1 MKLARKPALFCIFFF
16 ASLLSF
22 SQTPNDTWSVKF
34 SNALI
39 FRYQPTVNALT
50 AKGWEYSN
58 TIMTHGMEK
67 VYNQVPDSV
76 KYRNYIKA
84 YIDAYVNSSGA
95 INATINSLDRA
106 HPGISCLFL
115 YEKTGLA
122 QYKTAATTLRNMFVG
137 STATYP
143 KTATGKIFWHK
154 NNGTY
159 NDMVLIDGI
168 YMLHPFLAKY
178 GRMFNDNAAIDTAV
192 NQTLYVYYQLTDN
205 VKHLIRHAWNPTK
218 TQTWA
223 DPVTG
228 NSSEVW
234 SRGMG
239 WFTMALVDILK
250 YLPVNHPRRAELIS
264 ALANLAIG
272 IQTYQDPV
280 TGLWYQVVDKGTS
293 LAGNFLETSGSAMF
307 VYALKVGVDSGW
319 ISSSY
324 LPVAQKAWNYLKN
337 TANVKISL
345 HTDGYAKINDFAP
358 AMGVQT
364 SAANYVQASLQPVD
378 CPGTAHPHGYGA
390 ILMTA
395 SVMEFPLAVDTQAP
409 SVPVLSSTASTQ
421 TSVSLSWT
429 AATDNVGV
437 SGYDIY
443 VDGIVKASTTGLTYT
458 ISGLTAST
466 AYNIHVKA
474 KDAAGNSTSSNTILV
489 STQAPDTTS
498 PSAPVLSVTDSTAS
512 SISLTWTAATDNVGV
527 TGYEVYVNNV
537 LKTTTT
543 SLTYTVTG
551 LTASTTYSIYVR
563 AKDAAGNS
571 SNSTTVTASTITVTG
586 PVTLF
591 THYFETGW
599 DGWVNGGGDDCA
611 RYTGTRSFQGVSSI
625 YIRDNSALLSS
636 MTSPDYNVTAYN
648 QLVIDFYFYAASME
662 SGEDFFVQYFNGTA
676 WTTVGRFIVSTNF
689 VNNSFNHATV
699 TLTGVVF
706 PANAKFRFQC
716 DASDNSDL
724 IYIDQVKVTG
734 TVAALRGNQSFITQ
748 SCEQLRVDNT
758 ANDLQIYPNPVNNS
772 LSVKSADMITEVKIY
787 DVTGTMVKQFENPGV
802 EKVMDITV
810 LKSGVYFIRF
820 KTTTGV
826 YISRKFVK
834 Q

>member
-1 MKLARKPALFCIFFF
+1 MKLTSKPVLFCIFFF
-16 ASLLSF
+16 ASFLSF

-76 KYRNYIKA
+76 KYRNYIKS
-84 YIDAYVNSSGA
+84 YIDAYVNSSGV
-95 INATINSLDRA
+95 INATINSLDRT

-122 QYKTAATTLRNMFVG
+122 QYKTAATTLRNMYVG

-272 IQTYQDPV
+272 IQTYQDPA

-324 LPVAQKAWNYLKN
+324 LPVAQKAWNYLRN

-395 SVMEFPLAVDTQAP
+395 SVMEFPLIADTQA
-409 SVPVLSSTASTQ
+409 
-421 TSVSLSWT
+421 
-429 AATDNVGV
+429 
-437 SGYDIY
+437 
-443 VDGIVKASTTGLTYT
+443 
-458 ISGLTAST
+458 
-466 AYNIHVKA
+466 
-474 KDAAGNSTSSNTILV
+474 
-489 STQAPDTTS
+489 
-498 PSAPVLSVTDSTAS
+498 PSAPVLSATGSTAS
-512 SISLTWTAATDNVGV
+512 TISLSWTAATDNVGV
-527 TGYEVYVNNV
+527 TGYEVYVNDV

-543 SLTYTVTG
+543 ALTYTITG
-551 LTASTTYSIYVR
+551 LNASTSYIIYIR
-563 AKDAAGNS
+563 AKDAAGNG
-571 SNSTTVTASTITVTG
+571 SNSSGITASTVAVTG

-611 RYTGTRSFQGVSSI
+611 RYTGTRSYQGVSSI
-625 YIRDNSALLSS
+625 YIRDNSGILSA
-636 MTSPDYNVTAYN
+636 MTSPVYNVTPYN
-648 QLVIDFYFYAASME
+648 KLIIDFYFYASSME
-662 SGEDFFVQYFNGTA
+662 SREDFFVQYFNGNA
-676 WTTVGRFIVSTNF
+676 WTTVGTYVVGTNF
-689 VNNSFNHATV
+689 INNSFNHATV
-699 TLTGVVF
+699 TLTNVLF

-724 IYIDQVKVTG
+724 IYIDQVTVTG
-734 TVAALRGNQSFITQ
+734 TAAALRGNQSIIDQT
-748 SCEQLRVDNT
+748 CERVSEDKSG
-758 ANDLQIYPNPVNNS
+758 NDLQIYPNPVSNS
-772 LSVKSADMITEVKIY
+772 LSVQSAGTITDVKLYDMNGIA
-787 DVTGTMVKQFENPGV
+787 VKQFASVNEGT
-802 EKVMDITV
+802 VMNIAE
-810 LKSGVYFIRF
+810 LKSGVYIIRF
-820 KTTTGV
+820 KKATGE
-826 YISRKFVK
+826 YFNRKFVK

>member
-1 MKLARKPALFCIFFF
+1 MKLTSKPALFCIFFF
-16 ASLLSF
+16 VSLLSF

-84 YIDAYVNSSGA
+84 YIDAYVNSSGV

-205 VKHLIRHAWNPTK
+205 AKHLIRHAWNPTK

-272 IQTYQDPV
+272 IQTYQDPA

-395 SVMEFPLAVDTQAP
+395 SVMEFPLTADTQA
-409 SVPVLSSTASTQ
+409 
-421 TSVSLSWT
+421 
-429 AATDNVGV
+429 
-437 SGYDIY
+437 
-443 VDGIVKASTTGLTYT
+443 
-458 ISGLTAST
+458 
-466 AYNIHVKA
+466 
-474 KDAAGNSTSSNTILV
+474 
-489 STQAPDTTS
+489 
-498 PSAPVLSVTDSTAS
+498 PSAPVLSAADSTTS
-512 SISLTWTAATDNVGV
+512 SISLSWTAATDNVGV

-537 LKTTTT
+537 LKSTTTA
-543 SLTYTVTG
+543 LAYTVTG
-551 LTASTTYSIYVR
+551 LTPSTTYSIYVK
-563 AKDAAGNS
+563 AKDAAGNG
-571 SNSTTVTASTITVTG
+571 SNSATITARTITATG

-636 MTSPDYNVTAYN
+636 MTSPEYNVTAYN

-676 WTTVGRFIVSTNF
+676 WTTVGRFIVTTNF

-699 TLTGVVF
+699 TLTGLVF

-724 IYIDQVKVTG
+724 IYIDQVKVSG

-748 SCEQLRVDNT
+748 SCEQLSVDNA

-772 LSVKSADMITEVKIY
+772 LSVKSADIITEVKIY
-787 DVTGTMVKQFENPGV
+787 DVTGTMVKQFENPVLGT
-802 EKVMDITV
+802 EMDITV